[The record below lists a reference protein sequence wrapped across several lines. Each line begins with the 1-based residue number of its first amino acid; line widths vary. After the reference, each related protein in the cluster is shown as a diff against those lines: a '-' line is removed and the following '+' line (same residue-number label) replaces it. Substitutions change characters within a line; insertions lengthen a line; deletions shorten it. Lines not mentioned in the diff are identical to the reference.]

1 MTIASA
7 CCKLFRWLRRWAA
20 ARATFRIRAAAGGC
34 KDAGYLISAVRMD
47 RKISSSSW
55 PSNGDCHQSRS
66 ITSKRTPSC
75 VSHGYLRITT
85 LAAWRYLGQQHL
97 VEQYA
102 KRPPVDGPAVLDFA
116 EDLPR
121 DDQGYNLSIFNG
133 GQVWHTMLTAN
144 YGQEGARTSGA
155 INSGVPQNVLVRP
168 SMRSSGLHR
177 P

>member
-1 MTIASA
+1 MLPRTIVEA
-7 CCKLFRWLRRWAA
+7 L
-20 ARATFRIRAAAGGC
+20 
-34 KDAGYLISAVRMD
+34 
-47 RKISSSSW
+47 
-55 PSNGDCHQSRS
+55 
-66 ITSKRTPSC
+66 
-75 VSHGYLRITT
+75 
-85 LAAWRYLGQQHL
+85 YLGENHF
-97 VEQYA
+97 VEKDA